1 MPVEF
6 VLFILAI
13 AKPPLASQLFYREAG
28 VTVLSIWKK
37 YFFSISY
44 LLSAKVCQ
52 GAWRVG

>member
-13 AKPPLASQLFYREAG
+13 AKPLASQLFYREAG

>member
-13 AKPPLASQLFYREAG
+13 AKPLASQLFYREAG

-52 GAWRVG
+52 GA